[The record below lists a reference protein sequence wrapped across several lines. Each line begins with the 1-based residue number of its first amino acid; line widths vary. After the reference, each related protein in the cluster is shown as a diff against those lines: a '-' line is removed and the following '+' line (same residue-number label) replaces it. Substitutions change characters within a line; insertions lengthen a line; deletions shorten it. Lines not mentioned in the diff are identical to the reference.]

1 MPNTSRKIRIYPDD
15 NQSQIIN
22 NTFNACRFIW
32 NQMLELSI
40 KSYDDGQ
47 LRIPNY
53 GDIVLQNSWLS
64 KDNKEYR
71 FDRHA
76 ASNVKQF
83 LRSAFDRYSD
93 NVKKGNTKKRKDGKP
108 KSFPRFKSKKYC
120 KNSYTD
126 YNSQRYSKFDFD
138 NHQIKIPCL
147 GWVKYNPREK
157 EIPNNWIIKHITIS
171 KSTTNKYYCSICFQ
185 YSIDVLDI
193 LKNKDNNNNILGI
206 DYSSSSLYVDSEG
219 NKANYPKYYRINQ
232 YRLRILHQKF
242 SRQQKGGKNREK
254 TLQRIRVL
262 HEKISNQRRDFLH
275 KLSTSI
281 TKKFRIICVED
292 INMRDMSRG
301 LHLGKSTM
309 DNGFGMFREMLS
321 YKQKRIPYHKL
332 ILVNQWLFP
341 SSKRCSKCKNIKSE
355 LKLSDRIYRCDKC
368 GLTIDRD
375 LNAAINLKQ
384 YGSEI
389 YDK

>member
-171 KSTTNKYYCSICFQ
+171 KSTTNQITNIASK
-185 YSIDVLDI
+185 I
-193 LKNKDNNNNILGI
+193 LKTA
-206 DYSSSSLYVDSEG
+206 E
-219 NKANYPKYYRINQ
+219 R
-232 YRLRILHQKF
+232 
-242 SRQQKGGKNREK
+242 RE
-254 TLQRIRVL
+254 
-262 HEKISNQRRDFLH
+262 E
-275 KLSTSI
+275 
-281 TKKFRIICVED
+281 
-292 INMRDMSRG
+292 
-301 LHLGKSTM
+301 
-309 DNGFGMFREMLS
+309 
-321 YKQKRIPYHKL
+321 
-332 ILVNQWLFP
+332 
-341 SSKRCSKCKNIKSE
+341 
-355 LKLSDRIYRCDKC
+355 
-368 GLTIDRD
+368 
-375 LNAAINLKQ
+375 
-384 YGSEI
+384 
-389 YDK
+389 